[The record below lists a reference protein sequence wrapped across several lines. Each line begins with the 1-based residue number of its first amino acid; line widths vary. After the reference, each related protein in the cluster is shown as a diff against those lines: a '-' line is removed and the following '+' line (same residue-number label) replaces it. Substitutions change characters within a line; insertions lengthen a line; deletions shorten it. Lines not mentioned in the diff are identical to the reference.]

1 VLFGGLFLLK
11 GAVERGATLEYHGR
25 TYEKPL
31 RVAAGAPE
39 TAALHLAQER
49 IHNRT
54 VFVSGGEP
62 PAFVYLL
69 RGDGSYTR
77 YGLKP

>member
-11 GAVERGATLEYHGR
+11 GAVEGGATLEYHGR
-25 TYEKPL
+25 TYENPV
-31 RVAAGAPE
+31 RIAANAPE
-39 TAALHLAQER
+39 TSALNVTEER
-49 IHNRT
+49 IHNRQA
-54 VFVSGGEP
+54 FVSSGEP